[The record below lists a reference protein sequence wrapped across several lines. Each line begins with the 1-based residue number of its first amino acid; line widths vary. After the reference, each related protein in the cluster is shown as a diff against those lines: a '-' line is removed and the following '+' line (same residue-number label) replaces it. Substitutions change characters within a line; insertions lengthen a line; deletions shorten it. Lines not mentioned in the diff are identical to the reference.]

1 MNSFQQKNNP
11 GFGKQIFKTKRFLL
25 IYLGSGNF
33 HYSYAGDKGLTYGD
47 IDFTKTQFKLIPLLS
62 VSILL
67 TMFFIMGTNPTSAIL
82 NKEELSYT
90 THNNNLTEDDVLDKL
105 AKTAD
110 ENYLKDTEEQK
121 LKILSANEKSKK
133 PKNISYRVKDNDTLE
148 SISESFH
155 VNREEILEASNLKI
169 TDPIVSG
176 ILLSIPKKRGLYY
189 KFKNGDTLAK
199 VATTYKV
206 PVDDVFE
213 ENHLEEGDI
222 FLPGQ
227 RIFLPG
233 AVIPDPIPI
242 WYSPVNAGII
252 TSGFGWRSYPR
263 YQYHDALD
271 LKSNYEPIKAARSGR
286 VIYSGWM
293 GGYGNVII
301 LEHSGDI
308 KTLYAH
314 NSKLYVFE
322 GDYVQG
328 GKIISRSGCTG
339 YCFGPHLHFEII
351 KSGKSIN
358 PISIIKGLK
367 Y

>member
-1 MNSFQQKNNP
+1 M
-11 GFGKQIFKTKRFLL
+11 FGKNKDQQSGKILLRTNKFVL
-25 IYLGSGNF
+25 IYLGKGNF
-33 HYSYAGDKGLTYGD
+33 HYSYKSDKNLVYGD
-47 IDFTKTQFKLIPLLS
+47 IDFSKKQFKIIPLI
-62 VSILL
+62 SISFL
-67 TMFFIMGTNPTSAIL
+67 TTLFFVFSTNPTTAEIE
-82 NKEELSYT
+82 KEELSYNQDAT
-90 THNNNLTEDDVLDKL
+90 NLTDEDVRDKL
-105 AKTAD
+105 AKSGD
-110 ENYLKDTEEQK
+110 EDFLKQTEEQK
-121 LKILSANEKSKK
+121 LKILTSSEPQKK
-133 PKNISYRVKDNDTLE
+133 IKNISYRVKDNDTLD

-155 VNREEILEASNLKI
+155 VPKEEILEASNLKT
-169 TDPIVSG
+169 TDPFISG

-206 PVDDVFE
+206 SLDDILD
-213 ENHLEEGDI
+213 ENHIDEADI
-222 FLPGQ
+222 FLLGQ

-233 AVIPDPIPI
+233 AVIPDPVPT
-242 WYSPVNAGII
+242 WYLPVASKII

-263 YQYHDALD
+263 YQFHDALD
-271 LKSNYEPIKAARSGR
+271 LKANYEPVKAARSGR

-293 GGYGNVII
+293 GGYGNVLI
-301 LEHSGDI
+301 LEHSGEI

-328 GKIISRSGCTG
+328 GTIISRSGCTG

-358 PISIIKGLK
+358 PSNIIKGFT